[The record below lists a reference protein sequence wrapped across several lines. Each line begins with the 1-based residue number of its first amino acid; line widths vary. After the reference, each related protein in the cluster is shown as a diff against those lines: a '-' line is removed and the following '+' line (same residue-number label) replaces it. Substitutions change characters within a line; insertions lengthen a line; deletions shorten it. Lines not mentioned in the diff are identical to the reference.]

1 MASRD
6 ELHSKD
12 KTPVTTAIETADVI
26 VIGAGVAGL
35 STAMQLAKR
44 GQKVVVVERERL
56 GNGSTGRAAGLLG
69 QLRGTE
75 AHTAMLMDGVEVVKE
90 LEREAD
96 VEIFIQTGSLRIA
109 ETPDRAQEIKDLVA
123 MGKSIDFNID
133 HVSREQVAEMLPYMK
148 TDDLIDACF
157 CPTDGHLQ
165 PAELVSAYVT
175 VGKAHGVIFHNNL
188 PVEKI
193 LVEGGR
199 VKGVRTARGEFHAAV
214 VVNAG
219 GPWSYLVAELADQK
233 LATAALGHYY
243 LATRPDPDHVVDRL
257 SPAIRN
263 RHHRIYAR
271 PDAGGLL
278 VGMYEAEPV
287 EYDVEDLPVDFD
299 MSTMKAARDDYNVAL
314 LIHSAQQRYPW
325 INERTPMTITHGIMT
340 FTPDGKPF
348 CGAMSDVAGLF
359 HCAGFSGHGI
369 VQSPTIGVIMADL
382 ILNGSTKYDIEA
394 IEADRFFDIPGYQTR
409 PEVKEKCRNMFA
421 SYYGRVEGKTATASN
436 S

>member
-1 MASRD
+1 VAQILD
-6 ELHSKD
+6 
-12 KTPVTTAIETADVI
+12 TADVI

-44 GQKVVVVERERL
+44 GSKVIVIERERL

-69 QLRGTE
+69 QLRGSE
-75 AHTAMLMDGVEVVKE
+75 AATGMLMDGVEVVKE

-96 VEIFIQTGSLRIA
+96 VEIYIQTGSLRLA
-109 ETPDRAQEIKDLVA
+109 ETPERAQEIVDLVA
-123 MGKSIDFNID
+123 MGKSINFDID
-133 HVSREQVAEMLPYMK
+133 HLPIEEVAKLLPYMK
-148 TDDLIDACF
+148 TDDLVDACF

-175 VGKAHGVIFHNNL
+175 VGKTNGVTYHHNT
-188 PVEKI
+188 PVEEI
-193 LVEGGR
+193 LIEGGKA
-199 VKGVRTARGEFHAAV
+199 KGVRVAAGEYHAPV

-219 GPWSYLVAELADQK
+219 GPWSYLIADLADQK

-243 LATRPDPDHVVDRL
+243 LATRPDPEHEVDRL

-287 EYDVEDLPVDFD
+287 EYDTEDLPVDFD
-299 MSTMKAARDDYNVAL
+299 MSTMKTARDDYNVAL

-325 INERTPMTITHGIMT
+325 INERTPMAITHGIMT

-348 CGAMSDVAGLF
+348 CGALEDIGGLF

-382 ILNGSTKYDIEA
+382 ILNGSTKYDIDA
-394 IEADRFFDIPGYQTR
+394 LVADRFFDLPGYQER
-409 PEVKEKCRNMFA
+409 PEVKQKCYNMYA
-421 SYYGRVEGKTATASN
+421 SYYGRVEGKTATTGQ
-436 S
+436 

>member
-1 MASRD
+1 VAQVID
-6 ELHSKD
+6 
-12 KTPVTTAIETADVI
+12 TADVI

-44 GQKVVVVERERL
+44 GKKAIVIERERL

-69 QLRGTE
+69 QLRGSE
-75 AHTAMLMDGVEVVKE
+75 AATAMLMDGVEIVKE

-96 VEIFIQTGSLRIA
+96 VEIFIQTGSLRVA
-109 ETPDRAQEIKDLVA
+109 ETPERAQEIKDLVE
-123 MGKSIDFNID
+123 MGKSINFDID
-133 HVSREQVAEMLPYMK
+133 HMPVEEVAKRLPYMK
-148 TDDLIDACF
+148 TDDLVDACW

-175 VGKAHGVIFHNNL
+175 VGKNNGVTFHNNT
-188 PVEKI
+188 PVEEV
-193 LVEGGR
+193 LVEGGKA
-199 VKGVRTARGEFHAAV
+199 KGVRTAKGEFHAPV
-214 VVNAG
+214 VVNAA
-219 GPWSYLVAELADQK
+219 GPWSYLIAGMAEQK

-243 LATRPDPDHVVDRL
+243 LATRPDDEIEVDRL

-287 EYDVEDLPVDFD
+287 EYDTEDLPADFD
-299 MSTMKAARDDYNVAL
+299 MSTMKTARDDYNVAL

-348 CGAMSDVAGLF
+348 CGAMQDIGGLF

-382 ILNGSTKYDIEA
+382 ILDGSTKYDVA
-394 IEADRFFDIPGYQTR
+394 ALDADRFFDMPGFLER
-409 PEVKEKCRNMFA
+409 GEIKKKCYDMFA
-421 SYYGRVEGKTATASN
+421 SYYGRVEGKSSAGK
-436 S
+436 